1 MRINLVRICIAFI
14 LAGMVL
20 FGSVQAEE
28 PVQVTVTAAPATVSA
43 GSSAQIQVTVTY
55 YGQAMDG
62 ATIVANTN
70 TGSAT
75 LTPSSR
81 STDSSG
87 KAIFRLDTTSSTS
100 GTVRVSATVTKQTI
114 DAYYTGNGYVD
125 VPVQSVVMVPLEP
138 VVLVSTTTPV
148 PQPYQPPAAPP
159 YQPPAAPPYQPY
171 QPPAPQQP
179 LPAGAQAP
187 VAVISVDN
195 YAGNIPLTVTF
206 DGQQSYAPDGSISSY
221 AWDFGDGSTGTG
233 YIAQHTY
240 SAPGTFT
247 ASLIVTD
254 NNGLS
259 SNPATTQIQ
268 GGIQVQQQ
276 QPVYR
281 PPQQQQV
288 YQPPPEQPVKKSEAA
303 PLPKSA
309 IEPGQPCDDGNKCT
323 IDDYYDCNHKC
334 NAGRNLTCDK
344 GLESSSGTCNPSI
357 GCVYT
362 QMPQVLDMV
371 LSNNKC
377 SGYTN
382 FFSVSDASGKSGS
395 EIQVPVMACNVTNLL
410 LMTLNVD
417 YNYAKPIGGDSNA
430 YRKVLQFKRAEKGSL
445 TSDAG
450 FDASQVHI
458 ADGKNTND
466 RILITLSSPSSY
478 GYSGSGSVAVL
489 VFDVIQTGRDQNMTL
504 ITPAVS
510 SATDISN
517 HPLTVTTL
525 GGTFIVK
532 TPPQGSWDGSGK
544 VTSKDALAAQQMVA
558 GKLLVDLR
566 LDMNNDAKVNS
577 ADVSTIQQIAAG
589 ERKPMV
595 EPENAQR
602 QISNQNII
610 NKIKSEYERYTIA
623 GKIDRVNHAY
633 DVDLNSLLAS
643 LQKPAQNNGPTISL
657 KPGLPR
663 ITGSSLLAQQSQS
676 LPPLKITT
684 NSATACLP
692 PRITSV
698 KSDTKISA
706 KIYVPAGAENIIENS
721 TATINGIN
729 LGTCNLTDCGI
740 YLEYPVGEVEFTQY
754 YYEKMNGKFIDN
766 SSLTPIDPNKFGRLP
781 LLPSTGSWGDRT
793 VFNSQGTCTKWIY
806 GGSPLNP
813 GPAKCGEWSNEASWS
828 NDRINVE
835 IPSIRRESAIWVPH
849 PRYATLVVPIWS
861 NGNTPTQTVLRYP
874 VWLNID
880 MPGISTIYSNP
891 DYSKELKANPSLY
904 LGGHTVIPMFPYPES
919 YYETPIAVS
928 GGDLLITGTNFGNQT
943 GEVKIVFTE
952 PLITYAQN
960 SNNPDLWEP
969 NETIKEIE
977 IPVTNSNWSDN
988 AVKLTVPK
996 IPGSY
1001 DVTGGYLYMKNHDTP
1016 PGLWSWT
1023 PILFSPKWKWKQ
1035 ISGIKFFRPDPDNE
1049 NGLEYSN
1056 VSGVLVVS
1064 HQPVD
1069 CKPGGRWDYC
1079 SRLVGVKSG
1088 DWGFDTLF
1096 KEKPLPPNVKL
1107 LYMKFN
1113 KVEAGDDWQKNF
1125 EFGYE
1130 FLSEFYDDPMEAFVE
1145 MFIADLELWLGS
1157 GTGEYGV
1164 QLSGP
1169 TPVWSE
1175 TAPISPDNPY
1185 LVEEHLVKATDPAI
1199 TIEWHTTCYPENPS
1213 FCGKPV
1219 GYTFSIFV
1227 RAPEDVDVGD

>member
-1 MRINLVRICIAFI
+1 MRFNLVRICIAFI
-14 LAGMVL
+14 LAGLVL
-20 FGSVQAEE
+20 FGTVQADE
-28 PVQVTVTAAPATVSA
+28 PLQVTVTASPASVSA
-43 GSSAQIQVTVTY
+43 GSSAQITVTATY
-55 YGQAMDG
+55 YGQPMSG
-62 ATIVANTN
+62 ATVVANTN
-70 TGSAT
+70 SGSAT
-75 LTPSSR
+75 LTPSSGQ
-81 STDSSG
+81 TDSSG
-87 KAIFRLDTTSSTS
+87 RASFRLDTTTS
-100 GTVRVSATVTKQTI
+100 ASGAVRVSVSVTKVSIDLGTI
-114 DAYYTGNGYVD
+114 TGNGYTD
-125 VPVQSVVMVPLEP
+125 VPVQPMVLVPLEP
-138 VVLVSTTTPV
+138 GMIIITTTTPV
-148 PQPYQPPAAPP
+148 PQPYQPLAPQPQPYQPP
-159 YQPPAAPPYQPY
+159 YQPPVQPV
-171 QPPAPQQP
+171 APQGQLQP
-179 LPAGAQAP
+179 LPGANQPP

-195 YAGNIPLTVTF
+195 YAGNVPLTVTF
-206 DGQQSYAPDGSISSY
+206 DGQQSFAPSGSIVTY
-221 AWDFGDGSTGTG
+221 AWNFGDGSTGTG

-240 SAPGTFT
+240 NSAGTFT
-247 ASLIVTD
+247 AILIVTD

-268 GGIQVQQQ
+268 VIQNQQQ
-276 QPVYR
+276 QPVFQ

-303 PLPKSA
+303 PLPLSA

-323 IDDYYDCNHKC
+323 VDDYYDCNKKC
-334 NAGRNLTCDK
+334 VAGRTLTCEK
-344 GLESSSGTCNPSI
+344 GLESSFGTCNPSI

-362 QMPQVLDMV
+362 QMPQVLDRV

-382 FFSVSDASGKSGS
+382 FYSISDASGKSGS

-417 YNYAKPIGGDSNA
+417 YNYAKQIGGDSNS

-450 FDASQVHI
+450 FGASQVHI

-466 RILITLSSPSSY
+466 RISITFSSPSSY
-478 GYSGSGSVAVL
+478 GYSGSGSVAIL
-489 VFDVIQTGRDQNMTL
+489 VFDVIETGRDQNMTF
-504 ITPAVS
+504 ITPTIT
-510 SATDISN
+510 SATDFSN
-517 HPLTVTTL
+517 QPLTVTTR

-532 TPPQGSWDGSGK
+532 TPPPGSWDGSGR

-558 GKLLVDLR
+558 GKRPFDLR

-589 ERKPMV
+589 EKKPV
-595 EPENAQR
+595 IEPENARR
-602 QISNQNII
+602 QISKQDLI
-610 NKIKSEYERYTIA
+610 NKIKSEYEKYAIA
-623 GKIDRVNHAY
+623 GKIDKINHAY
-633 DVDLNSLLAS
+633 DVDMNSLLAAV
-643 LQKPAQNNGPTISL
+643 QKPSQNFGSAVFL
-657 KPGLPR
+657 KTGLPS
-663 ITGSSLLAQQSQS
+663 ISSLLAQQSQN

-684 NSATACLP
+684 NSATACLAP
-692 PRITSV
+692 KITSV
-698 KSDTKISA
+698 KSDKKISPQMY
-706 KIYVPAGAENIIENS
+706 KPADTDNIIESS
-721 TATINGIN
+721 TATIEGIN

-754 YYEKMNGKFIDN
+754 YYDKMKGQFIDA
-766 SSLTPIDPNKFGRLP
+766 SKRTPIDPNKFGRLN
-781 LLPSTGSWGDRT
+781 LLPATGSWGDRT

-813 GPAKCGEWSNEASWS
+813 GPAQCGEWSNDASWS
-828 NDRINVE
+828 SNRINVE
-835 IPSIRRESAIWVPH
+835 IPFIPRKDEMHVPN
-849 PRYATLVVPIWS
+849 PRYATLVVPIWA

-891 DYSKELKANPSLY
+891 DYSKQLKENPSLY
-904 LGGHTVIPMFPYPES
+904 LGGHTYIPMFPYPES
-919 YYETPIAVS
+919 YYTTPMAVS
-928 GGDLLITGTNFGNQT
+928 GGDLLVTGSFGGNQP
-943 GEVKIVFTE
+943 GEAKIVFTE

-969 NETIKEIE
+969 NETIHE
-977 IPVTNSNWSDN
+977 IPLANSIWSEN

-996 IPGSY
+996 VPGSY
-1001 DVTGGYLYMKNHDTP
+1001 DVTGGYLYMRNNDTP
-1016 PGLWSWT
+1016 HNVWSWT

-1035 ISGIKFFRPDPDNE
+1035 ISGDKFFRPDPDNQE
-1049 NGLEYSN
+1049 GLEYSN

-1064 HQPVD
+1064 HQPD
-1069 CKPGGRWDYC
+1069 GCRPGGWIDYC
-1079 SRLVGVKSG
+1079 SRLVGLKSG

-1130 FLSEFYDDPMEAFVE
+1130 YLSSFYDNPEEAMIE
-1145 MFIADLELWLGS
+1145 MLIADLEMWLGD

-1164 QLSGP
+1164 QLTGP

-1175 TAPISPDNPY
+1175 PAPISPDNPY

-1199 TIEWHTTCYPENPS
+1199 NIEWHTTCYPENPS
-1213 FCGKPV
+1213 YCGKPV
-1219 GYTFSIFV
+1219 GYTISFFV
-1227 RAPEDVDVGD
+1227 RAPEDVDVGI